1 MKANSANSL
10 FVGAQIAVFLCALM
24 LLSTKDGSAQSST
37 NFTKHSTSS
46 KSSSNEIGTE
56 DDLTVK
62 TADSTRTMQVVV
74 EGQYIATDCKQQL
87 ASALPHALSPVMT
100 ETDKVSILR
109 PSFIPAYAFSNQD
122 MIAPYHNL
130 VIDWWHK
137 LPSADVP
144 HWMKLS
150 PSVAQYWTG
159 TKMEPF
165 WVMTEPDKEHPGNF
179 TFVSLYPGGPKGWLQ
194 STGERSAWGHPEY
207 RYWFDLN

>member
-1 MKANSANSL
+1 M
-10 FVGAQIAVFLCALM
+10 FLCALA
-24 LLSTKDGSAQSST
+24 LFPTTAGIAQSIPEEIKQSPS
-37 NFTKHSTSS
+37 NQSS
-46 KSSSNEIGTE
+46 PSEMDAPKDLNCKS
-56 DDLTVK
+56 
-62 TADSTRTMQVVV
+62 ADSMRTLQAVV
-74 EGQYIATDCKQQL
+74 EDQGNDSDYKPRLTA
-87 ASALPHALSPVMT
+87 ALP
-100 ETDKVSILR
+100 VSVAPDAAAIEHVDIQR

-122 MIAPYHNL
+122 MVAPYHDSDINA
-130 VIDWWHK
+130 WHK
-137 LPSADVP
+137 RTNSELP

-194 STGERSAWGHPEY
+194 NTGERSAWGHPEY